1 MFKGGY
7 QIIDLN
13 DVNHVIGSDATV
25 HKGIYDKIKNTR
37 KAILL
42 SGVVVGGT
50 EYHDMFVPCR
60 VQGSDFVIVFDTY
73 TMLIK
78 NTDEVSFYEYGT

>member
-1 MFKGGY
+1 MLKGGY

-13 DVNHVIGSDATV
+13 GVNHVIGSDATV

-37 KAILL
+37 KPIFL
-42 SGVVVGGT
+42 SGVRVGGT
-50 EYHDMFVPCR
+50 NYHDMFVPCR

-78 NTDEVSFYEYGT
+78 NTDEVSFYEH